1 MSGRSSNSSPPLIEL
16 ALLGGL
22 IVLVLISV
30 LRWRSPIDPNSTSN
44 EATRNAM
51 SSSSTE
57 PNAAP
62 EANSDPSVAQA
73 PAAQS
78 TSTVTGTHK
87 VLCEAGNQGLNLRP
101 TAGRSAPTAILPCG
115 GVLTVIGNP
124 VTADGL
130 LWSPVTYGQ
139 SSGWVAS
146 YLIRRL

>member
-1 MSGRSSNSSPPLIEL
+1 MEL

-44 EATRNAM
+44 EGTRNALV
-51 SSSSTE
+51 SSPETNDPAQSVTE
-57 PNAAP
+57 TPT
-62 EANSDPSVAQA
+62 VAQ
-73 PAAQS
+73 PAN
-78 TSTVTGTHK
+78 TVAGTHK
-87 VLCEAGNQGLNLRP
+87 VLCEPGNQGLNLRP
-101 TAGRSAPTAILPCG
+101 TAGLSSPTAILPCG
-115 GVLTVIGNP
+115 GVLTVTGNP

-130 LWSPVTYGQ
+130 LWSPVNYGQ

>member
-1 MSGRSSNSSPPLIEL
+1 MEL

-44 EATRNAM
+44 EGTRNELTA
-51 SSSSTE
+51 STQATNDTTQPLAE
-57 PNAAP
+57 NQTA
-62 EANSDPSVAQA
+62 VAQ
-73 PAAQS
+73 PAN
-78 TSTVTGTHK
+78 TVTGTHK
-87 VLCEAGNQGLNLRP
+87 VLCEAGRQGLNLRP
-101 TAGRSAPTAILPCG
+101 TAGLSAPTAILPCG
-115 GVLTVIGNP
+115 GVLTVTGNP

-130 LWSPVTYGQ
+130 LWSPITYGQ